1 MKPLQ
6 TIVAALALAAGF
18 AGTSGCNTTGT
29 RRDLREADSGRRA
42 IEHTKLDDVVQFDVS
57 FLGTDFSVMPLHDF
71 PPVIRDKLQNLPAQ
85 DRTHKI
91 ISEPSLY
98 KSTYGR
104 VRLTLFPPYFIRPY
118 AQTYFFS
125 FAPSE
130 HAEAWEEWR
139 ENHTVEYRFK
149 QQPTLGIETTLRESS
164 LVTEPDT
171 SENAKKD
178 AVVRSRDYQAKL
190 FFEYTPF
197 TYDLRTRNTHTLLA
211 QTAHGQQFAGGT
223 EWKFRLIYD
232 DNGYGVDVLTI
243 AVGATSGTIKWEE
256 GFGDT
261 HFKGQFV
268 RFYFLNI
275 RF

>member
-91 ISEPSLY
+91 ISQPSLY

-104 VRLTLFPPYFIRPY
+104 VRLTLFPHYFIRPY
-118 AQTYFFS
+118 
-125 FAPSE
+125 
-130 HAEAWEEWR
+130 
-139 ENHTVEYRFK
+139 
-149 QQPTLGIETTLRESS
+149 
-164 LVTEPDT
+164 
-171 SENAKKD
+171 
-178 AVVRSRDYQAKL
+178 
-190 FFEYTPF
+190 
-197 TYDLRTRNTHTLLA
+197 
-211 QTAHGQQFAGGT
+211 
-223 EWKFRLIYD
+223 
-232 DNGYGVDVLTI
+232 
-243 AVGATSGTIKWEE
+243 
-256 GFGDT
+256 
-261 HFKGQFV
+261 
-268 RFYFLNI
+268 
-275 RF
+275 